1 MPNLPISQLPDISG
15 STLGYLGPDA
25 EFAVAQARTTYKVK
39 SSNREPYP
47 TVYGLFSQ
55 TADSIPVSGT
65 TSEGSI
71 IGTGVGTLSVPA
83 NGFSVGDSFNVAVM
97 GHLSS
102 KNNDT
107 LTFRIKTDSVVLGT
121 IGPITMS
128 QSTNKHFDLQL
139 YFTIRSIGGTGVA
152 SIMSGGQF
160 NNSKD
165 ASFTFEGADYTNINN
180 TTFDTTISNTLDIT
194 AQWSSS
200 DVQNSIYS
208 EILVLNKIY

>member
-15 STLGYLGPDA
+15 STLGYLGPNA
-25 EFAVAQARTTYKVK
+25 EFAVAQSGTTYKVK
-39 SSNREPYP
+39 LSNLAPYP

-55 TADSIPVSGT
+55 IADSVPVSGT

-83 NGFSVGDSFNVAVM
+83 NGFSVGDSFNVAIM

-107 LTFRIKTDSVVLGT
+107 LTFRIKTDSVILGT

-139 YFTIRSIGGTGVA
+139 YFTIRAVGAVGVA
-152 SIMSGGQF
+152 SIISGGQF

-180 TTFDTTISNTLDIT
+180 TTFDTTIPNTLDIT

-200 DVQNSIYS
+200 DSQNSIYS
-208 EILVLNKIY
+208 EILILNKIY

>member
-1 MPNLPISQLPDISG
+1 MPNLSISQLPDISG
-15 STLGYLGPDA
+15 STLGYLSPDA
-25 EFAVAQARTTYKVK
+25 EFAVAQAGTTYKVK
-39 SSNREPYP
+39 SSGLAPYP

-55 TADSIPVSGT
+55 TANSTPVAAT

-71 IGTGVGTLSVPA
+71 IGTGVGTLNVPA
-83 NGFSVGDSFNVAVM
+83 NGFSVGDSFNVAIM
-97 GHLSS
+97 GHLSA

-107 LTFRIKTDSVVLGT
+107 LTIRIKSDSVVLGT
-121 IGPITMS
+121 LGPITMS

-139 YFTIRSIGGTGVA
+139 YFTIRTIGAAGVA

-165 ASFTFEGADYTNINN
+165 ASFTFEGADYTNVNN

>member
-15 STLGYLGPDA
+15 STFGSLSPNA
-25 EFAVAQARTTYKVK
+25 EFAVAQDGVTYKVQA
-39 SSNREPYP
+39 SNFAPYP

-55 TADSIPVSGT
+55 TANSIPVSGT

-71 IGTGVGTLSVPA
+71 IGTGVGTLNVPA
-83 NGFSVGDSFNVAVM
+83 SGFSVGDSFNLAIM

-121 IGPITMS
+121 IGPVTMS

-139 YFTIRSIGGTGVA
+139 YFTIRAIGGTGVA

-165 ASFTFEGADYTNINN
+165 ASFTFEGVDYTNINN
-180 TTFDTTISNTLDIT
+180 TTFDTTIPNTLDIT

-200 DVQNSIYS
+200 DPQNSIYS

>member
-1 MPNLPISQLPDISG
+1 MPNLPISQLPDITG
-15 STLGYLGPDA
+15 STLGYLSPSA
-25 EFAVAQARTTYKVK
+25 EFAVAQNGVTYKVK
-39 SSNREPYP
+39 TSGLAPYP

-55 TADSIPVSGT
+55 TSDSIPVSAT

-71 IGTGVGTLSVPA
+71 IGVGVGTLSVPA
-83 NGFSVGDSFNVAVM
+83 SGFSVGDSFNVSIM

-107 LTFRIKTDSVVLGT
+107 LTLRIKAGSVILGT
-121 IGPITMS
+121 LGPITMS
-128 QSTNKHFDLQL
+128 QSTDKHFDLQL
-139 YFTIRSIGGTGVA
+139 YFTIRAIGGAGVA
-152 SIMSGGQF
+152 SIMTGGQF

-180 TTFDTTISNTLDIT
+180 TTFDTTIPNTLNIT

-200 DVQNSIYS
+200 DTGNSIYS
-208 EILVLNKIY
+208 EILILNKIY

>member
-1 MPNLPISQLPDISG
+1 
-15 STLGYLGPDA
+15 
-25 EFAVAQARTTYKVK
+25 
-39 SSNREPYP
+39 
-47 TVYGLFSQ
+47 
-55 TADSIPVSGT
+55 
-65 TSEGSI
+65 
-71 IGTGVGTLSVPA
+71 
-83 NGFSVGDSFNVAVM
+83 
-97 GHLSS
+97 
-102 KNNDT
+102 
-107 LTFRIKTDSVVLGT
+107 
-121 IGPITMS
+121 MS

-200 DVQNSIYS
+200 DIANSIYT
-208 EILVLNKIY
+208 EILILNKIY

>member
-1 MPNLPISQLPDISG
+1 MPDLPISLLPELTAI
-15 STLGYLGPDA
+15 TQNA
-25 EFAVAQARTTYKVK
+25 EFTVSQDGTTYRVK
-39 SSNREPYP
+39 NSNLTPFP

-55 TADSIPVSGT
+55 TANSTAVSAT

-71 IGTGVGTLSVPA
+71 IGTGIGTLNVPP
-83 NGFSVGDSFNVAVM
+83 NGFSVGDSFNVVIM

-107 LTFRIKTDSVVLGT
+107 LTIRIKSDSVVLGT

-128 QSTNKHFDLQL
+128 QSTDKHFDLQL

-200 DVQNSIYS
+200 DIANSIYT
-208 EILVLNKIY
+208 EILILNKIY